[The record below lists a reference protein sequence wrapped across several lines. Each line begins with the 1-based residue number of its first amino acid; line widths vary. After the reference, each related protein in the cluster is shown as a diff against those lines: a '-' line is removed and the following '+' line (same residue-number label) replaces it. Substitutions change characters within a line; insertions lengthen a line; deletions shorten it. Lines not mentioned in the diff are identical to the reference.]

1 MFKSLRTMDAQLL
14 RVKQET
20 IRMLRNRGYEPEL
33 RSDNSEIERV
43 ADDRL
48 LLVTPDNIQFTDGL
62 ISWATGDPNS
72 IRARLLKSNRKSNRS
87 MLCQIY
93 VHTRRSHDKCLVYF
107 AENGDQK
114 TVPLVEI
121 RFFVSLSVDLRC
133 RSAILV
139 SKTPLSTE
147 ASKEISSIRVPRE
160 RAPLNISNSISSFSD
175 CFIQT
180 FLDDELTYTP
190 EDHTYVPK
198 HRIMEVQEAS
208 NFLTQNRLKLNQLP
222 QIAIDDPV
230 VKRLGALPGE
240 IIEIQRE
247 NLIPDTFLDQE
258 LCYRIVYLKAPEK
271 KK

>member
-1 MFKSLRTMDAQLL
+1 MDPHLL

-20 IRMLRNRGYEPEL
+20 IRILRNRGYEPEL
-33 RSDNSEIERV
+33 RSGNSDIEKT
-43 ADDRL
+43 AEDRL
-48 LLVTPDNIQFTDGL
+48 LMVTLENIQFTEAL
-62 ISWATGDPNS
+62 ISWARGDQNS
-72 IRARLLKSNRKSNRS
+72 IRARLLKSDRNSNRS
-87 MLCQIY
+87 MLCQTY
-93 VHTRRSHDKCLVYF
+93 VHTQRPHDKCLVYF

-121 RFFVSLSVDLRC
+121 RFFVSLSLEQQC

-160 RAPLNISNSISSFSD
+160 RTPLNIADSISSFSD

-190 EDHTYVPK
+190 EDHIYVPK
-198 HRIMEVQEAS
+198 HRIMEVQEAAD
-208 NFLTQNRLKLNQLP
+208 FLSQNRLKLSQLP

-240 IIEIQRE
+240 IIEIRRE

-258 LCYRIVYLKAPEK
+258 LCYRVVYLKAPEK